1 MSTRRH
7 RSATTRQARQEA
19 QEVYERLNRLAYL
32 LDERFSI
39 PGTNW
44 RFGLDAIIGL
54 VPGFG
59 DLVTSAI
66 SAYIVL
72 EARRLGISR
81 VMLLRMSWNVILDTL
96 LGSIPLAGD
105 VFDAG
110 WKANRRNVRLL
121 MQHIERRTGRDAAHA
136 MLQRSPRR
144 RNQV

>member
-1 MSTRRH
+1 M
-7 RSATTRQARQEA
+7 
-19 QEVYERLNRLAYL
+19 YERLNRLAYL

-54 VPGFG
+54 IPGLG

-66 SAYIVL
+66 SAYIVS
-72 EARRLGISR
+72 EAHRLGASR

-105 VFDAG
+105 VFDIG
-110 WKANRRNVRLL
+110 WKANRRNVNLL
-121 MQHIERRTGRDAAHA
+121 MRHIERHAGHDAADA
-136 MLQRSPRR
+136 MLQRSSRR
-144 RNQV
+144 RNSA

>member
-1 MSTRRH
+1 M
-7 RSATTRQARQEA
+7 
-19 QEVYERLNRLAYL
+19 YERLNRLAYL

-54 VPGFG
+54 IPGLG

-66 SAYIVL
+66 SAYIVS
-72 EARRLGISR
+72 EAHHLGASR
-81 VMLLRMSWNVILDTL
+81 VMLLRMSWNVVLDTL

-110 WKANRRNVRLL
+110 WKANRRNVNLL
-121 MQHIERRTGRDAAHA
+121 MQHIERRAGHDAADA
-136 MLQRSPRR
+136 ASQRTLRKRSSA
-144 RNQV
+144 

>member
-7 RSATTRQARQEA
+7 RSATTRQARQKA

-121 MQHIERRTGRDAAHA
+121 MQHIERRTGRDAAHD